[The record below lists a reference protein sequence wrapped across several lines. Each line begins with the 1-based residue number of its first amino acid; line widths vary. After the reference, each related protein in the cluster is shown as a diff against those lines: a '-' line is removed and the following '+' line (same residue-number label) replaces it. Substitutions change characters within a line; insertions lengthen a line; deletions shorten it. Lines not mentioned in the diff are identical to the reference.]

1 MSSLSSCAA
10 NFNDAG
16 VFLEKYVT
24 RSRHV
29 EVQIFGNEYGE
40 TTALAERDC
49 SVQRRNQKV
58 VEESPAPIFRMKSGK
73 KCMQAAEQACKGGF
87 LQKCRNS

>member
-1 MSSLSSCAA
+1 M
-10 NFNDAG
+10 
-16 VFLEKYVT
+16 
-24 RSRHV
+24 V

-58 VEESPAPIFRMKSGK
+58 VEESPAPNLSDEVREKMYA
-73 KCMQAAEQACKGGF
+73 AAERLAKESF
-87 LQKCRNS
+87 LQKMPERLSFYYDDQTEGF

>member
-1 MSSLSSCAA
+1 M
-10 NFNDAG
+10 
-16 VFLEKYVT
+16 
-24 RSRHV
+24 

-58 VEESPAPIFRMKSGK
+58 VEESPAPNLSDEVREKMYA
-73 KCMQAAEQACKGGF
+73 AAER
-87 LQKCRNS
+87 LQRKLPTEVPERLNFYMMIRRKDFISLR